1 MKPTT
6 KKFHNVFLGGSSL
19 WGNCAADKSCNAEL
33 VHHHGNSCSST
44 KVGNFLENQNDLE
57 FFQSCTLRCPTFQLY
72 TPPSV
77 KMPPILEIITRNFFK
92 ILHNVQNFQRN
103 PNF

>member
-6 KKFHNVFLGGSSL
+6 KKFHHVFLGGSSL

-57 FFQSCTLRCPTFQLY
+57 FFQSCTLRCPTFNYISLPASKFASY
-72 TPPSV
+72 FG
-77 KMPPILEIITRNFFK
+77 NY
-92 ILHNVQNFQRN
+92 N
-103 PNF
+103 